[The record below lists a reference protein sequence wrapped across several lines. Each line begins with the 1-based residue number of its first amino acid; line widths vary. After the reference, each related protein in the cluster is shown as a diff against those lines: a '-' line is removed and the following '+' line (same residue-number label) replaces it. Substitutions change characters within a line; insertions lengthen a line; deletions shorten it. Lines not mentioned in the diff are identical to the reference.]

1 MNILLCTISFRSQN
15 WIPFPVGC
23 LISHC
28 KKDDYINNNYNFL
41 DPEFRSDC
49 LEHKDFK
56 KTLDKVDILGLTN
69 YVWNQSY
76 NDKISIE
83 FKKRNPKGIVV
94 YGGPSV
100 PENEQIAEEYLFD
113 RFYVDICFPGPGE
126 EIFKNFLKNYKNNG
140 INDVQGA
147 FTHDYNNVKI
157 NRRLYS
163 KIDLPTPYKDGIFNH
178 IFKSYNNLIASFETN
193 RGCPYSCAFC
203 DWGGV
208 ARSKIHEFE
217 EDKVKDNLECIFKEE
232 SIDRVELVDANFG
245 MMKRDEE
252 LLDHLITI
260 NDDRNKPMKM
270 TFAGF
275 AKNGSKSLFNII
287 KKIDKNFVSQHK
299 STTAK
304 ISFQSHHPEVLK
316 INQRDNIKN
325 EKLDPMIKYY
335 KDNNIKVHAEMMLL
349 PGENTERFM
358 HSLQKSLD
366 LNINQHRL
374 YLTWVVPNTPLYSEE
389 FRRKNKI
396 KLKKILIPHDIYH
409 SNTTD
414 VHNHRKGKPFVTKCN
429 FDDPTD
435 YQTIETFYE
444 CSSFDQHEL
453 SKIFDMW
460 FWFSTFYNSN
470 IIRDNMKYDKRKMS
484 EQYNDFLDNL
494 YRMPFIKTLLDEYR
508 DCAYNTV
515 VKPES
520 VTKITDV
527 RYAAWLNKYLFRMGE
542 LWEIYNNL
550 EQVSDELSYVYDN
563 IDFNR
568 LKPIENMN
576 TLYYNYTRFE
586 YDSLEQRKTFHTYT

>member
-1 MNILLCTISFRSQN
+1 MNILLCTISFRSQK

-28 KKDDYINNNYNFL
+28 KKDGFINDNFTFL

-49 LEHKDFK
+49 LEHKDFL
-56 KTLDKVDILGLTN
+56 KTLDGVDILGLTN

-100 PENEQIAEEYLFD
+100 PENEQIAEEYLNN

-126 EIFKNFLKNYKNNG
+126 EIFKNFLKNYFVDG
-140 INDVQGA
+140 IDNVVGA
-147 FTHDYNNVKI
+147 FTHDYNNSKVD
-157 NRRLYS
+157 RRSYN
-163 KIDLPTPYKDGIFNH
+163 KIDLPTPYIDGVFNNIFQ
-178 IFKSYNNLIASFETN
+178 KYSNLIASFETN

-203 DWGGV
+203 DWGGT

-217 EDKVKDNLECIFKEE
+217 DNSVKESLNHIFAEE
-232 SIDRVELVDANFG
+232 SIDRIELVDANFG
-245 MMKRDEE
+245 MMRRDESM
-252 LLDHLITI
+252 LDHLIEI
-260 NDDRNKPMKM
+260 NKKRPKPMDM

-275 AKNGSKSLFNII
+275 AKNGSKSLLNII
-287 KKIDKNFVSQHK
+287 EKIDQNFVSQHK

-316 INQRDNIKN
+316 TNLRDNIKN

-335 KDNNIKVHAEMMLL
+335 KENNVKVHAEMMLL
-349 PGENTERFM
+349 PGENAERFM
-358 HSLQKSLD
+358 HSLQKSSD

-374 YLTWVVPNTPLYSEE
+374 YLTWVVPNTPMYSEE
-389 FRRKNKI
+389 FREKNKI

-414 VHNHRKGKPFVTKCN
+414 VHNHRKGIPFKTKCD
-429 FDDPTD
+429 FSDPTD
-435 YQTIETFYE
+435 YQVIETFYE
-444 CSSFDQHEL
+444 CESFDSKEL
-453 SKIFDMW
+453 TEIFDMW

-470 IIRDNMKYDKRKMS
+470 LLRYDIRKNYRKLS
-484 EQYNDFLDNL
+484 LQYKDYKNNL
-494 YRMPFIKTLLDEYR
+494 FRMPFIQSLLDEYR
-508 DCAYNTV
+508 ECAYNTV
-515 VKPES
+515 IKPEP
-520 VTKITDV
+520 VTKITDI

-542 LWEIYNNL
+542 LWEIYNNI
-550 EQVSDELSYVYDN
+550 EIVKDELIFLDKQLPFQYNYRK
-563 IDFNR
+563 I
-568 LKPIENMN
+568 KPIEDMN

-586 YDSLEQRKTFHTYT
+586 FDGME